1 LKWFNYH
8 SLEANKRYF
17 TLKTE
22 IAITKW
28 NLIVLAGWFVVVLG
42 IFGIILHLSIF
53 TQNQNA
59 VWLGVFGVV
68 NGLLMVKLGG
78 PIKITHLKK

>member
-1 LKWFNYH
+1 
-8 SLEANKRYF
+8 LE
-17 TLKTE
+17 TE

-28 NLIVLAGWFVVVLG
+28 NLIVLAGCFMVVLG
-42 IFGIILHLSIF
+42 IFGIILHLIIF
-53 TQNQNA
+53 TQNQNQNA

-78 PIKITHLKK
+78 PIKITHLKSESEVSQT